1 MDGWAQILAL
11 ANAERTLASEGRWE
25 ELAASTAERVRI
37 ASTLGSPPPGA
48 RLALE
53 ALAVVQRELLAT
65 LGHARAQTTRE
76 LAGLNTGRS
85 AVAGYT
91 AAQAPRGRNWVSDRA

>member
-1 MDGWAQILAL
+1 MDGWAAILAL
-11 ANAERTLASEGRWE
+11 ANRERTLAAEGRWD
-25 ELAASTAERVRI
+25 ELAASTAERVRV
-37 ASTLGSPPPGA
+37 ARTLGPPPAGA

-53 ALAVVQRELLAT
+53 ALAVVQQELLTT
-65 LGHARAQTTRE
+65 LAQARAQTSRE